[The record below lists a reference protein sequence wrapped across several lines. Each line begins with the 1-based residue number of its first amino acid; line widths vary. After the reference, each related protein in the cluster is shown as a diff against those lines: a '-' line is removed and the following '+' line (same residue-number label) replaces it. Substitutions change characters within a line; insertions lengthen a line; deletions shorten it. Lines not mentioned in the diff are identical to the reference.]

1 MADGA
6 SQLQTGS
13 NEGPTQNP
21 RSNLTATGMNLG
33 TDTRP
38 RNSRKDTR
46 LNNIATSAQRDFKG
60 ATPDI
65 GGVLTLRSEN
75 VSVKTNYDKFCERLE
90 TYLMKELRGGEHVIE
105 ILKDPTIDIVAAYK
119 NDNKPADL
127 TDNEKKSDVEVE
139 IKKEEIK
146 EFLKQV
152 TAVKSNQK

>member
-1 MADGA
+1 MSQNDVADGA

-38 RNSRKDTR
+38 RYPRSDTR

-65 GGVLTLRSEN
+65 GGVLALRSEN

-90 TYLMKELRGGEHVIE
+90 TYLMKELKGGEHVIE
-105 ILKDPTIDIVAAYK
+105 ILKDLDIDIVAAYK

-127 TDNEKKSDVEVE
+127 TDDEKNQT
-139 IKKEEIK
+139 
-146 EFLKQV
+146 LK
-152 TAVKSNQK
+152 